1 MTLRWQIALAVAA
14 IVATVSAAA
23 AVGAYV
29 STERQL
35 EATADDALT
44 ATAREVGDGPDD
56 DVDSDTDGPP
66 LDVDSAGG
74 GEGCPPAGLLE
85 PAVAAQIVHPD
96 GTITSC
102 VADGVTL
109 PPVASRPTGS
119 TVTLDTVSAGATT
132 LRVATVVFHD
142 GGWLQVARDR
152 EEAETVL
159 RALRRRLALLALA
172 ATVVGAFA
180 GWLVARRIARP
191 IVRLRDTTAAIART
205 QDLDTPVPAEGAGE
219 VRGLA
224 ESFHTMVRALATSR
238 EQQRRLVD
246 DAGHEMRT
254 PLTSLTTNAELLEA
268 YERLPPDDRP
278 QVLAALRADV
288 GELTSLTDELVDLA
302 TDRSSDE
309 PAQPIDLAELAA
321 AVATRARRRHRRGVE
336 VAITGEGLVT
346 ARPRMIE
353 RAIANLVDNALKY
366 SADETVVELRVTPT
380 SVEVC
385 DRGDGIDPRDLDH
398 VFERFYRADDA
409 RTRPGSGLGLAIVA
423 QIAERHGGRV
433 WARNRFEGGAAVG
446 FALDA

>member
-14 IVATVSAAA
+14 IVAAVSAAA

-35 EATADDALT
+35 AATADDTLT
-44 ATAREVGDGPDD
+44 ATAREVGNGPDG
-56 DVDSDTDGPP
+56 DTDGDTDGGP
-66 LDVDSAGG
+66 LDGDLSDA

-85 PAVAAQIVHPD
+85 PAVAAQILHPD

-102 VADGVTL
+102 VSDGVTL

-119 TVTLDTVSAGATT
+119 TVTLDTVSADGTT
-132 LRVATVVFHD
+132 LRVATVAFHG
-142 GGWLQVARDR
+142 GGWLQVARDG
-152 EEAETVL
+152 EEAQTVL
-159 RALRRRLALLALA
+159 HALRLRLALLAVA
-172 ATVVGAFA
+172 ATAAGAVA

-191 IVRLRDTTAAIART
+191 ITRLRDTTATIART
-205 QDLDTPVPAEGAGE
+205 QDLHTPVPAEGAGE

-246 DAGHEMRT
+246 DAGHELRT
-254 PLTSLTTNAELLEA
+254 PLTSLTTNAELLQA
-268 YERLPPDDRP
+268 YDRLPPDDRP
-278 QVLAALRADV
+278 LVLAALRVDV

-309 PAQPIDLAELAA
+309 SAHPTDLAELAT

-336 VAITGEGLVT
+336 VAITGEGLVS

-366 SADETVVELRVTPT
+366 SPDDADVEVRVAPT

-385 DRGDGIDPRDLDH
+385 DRGEGIDPGDLDH
-398 VFERFYRADDA
+398 VFERFYRADLA

-423 QIAERHGGRV
+423 QIVERHGGRV
-433 WARNRFEGGAAVG
+433 WARNRVGGGAAVG
-446 FALDA
+446 FTLDG

>member
-23 AVGAYV
+23 AIGAYL

-35 EATADDALT
+35 AATADDALT
-44 ATAREVGDGPDD
+44 ATAREVGNGPDG
-56 DVDSDTDGPP
+56 DTDGSP
-66 LDVDSAGG
+66 LDGDFAGVAA
-74 GEGCPPAGLLE
+74 GCPPAGLLE
-85 PAVAAQIVHPD
+85 PAVAAQVVHPD
-96 GTITSC
+96 GTVTSC
-102 VADGVTL
+102 VTDGVAL

-119 TVTLDTVSAGATT
+119 TVTLDTVSAGTTT
-132 LRVATVVFHD
+132 LRVATVVFHE

-159 RALRRRLALLALA
+159 RALRLRLALLAFA
-172 ATVVGAFA
+172 ATITGALA

-191 IVRLRDTTAAIART
+191 IVRLRDTTTTIART
-205 QDLDTPVPAEGAGE
+205 QDLDTPVPAAGAGE

-224 ESFHTMVRALATSR
+224 ESFQTMVRALATSR

-268 YERLPPDDRP
+268 YERLPPDVRP

-309 PAQPIDLAELAA
+309 PAHPTDLAELAT
-321 AVATRARRRHRRGVE
+321 AVATRARRRHRRDVE

-346 ARPRMIE
+346 VRPRMIE

-366 SADETVVELRVTPT
+366 SPEETTVEVRVTPA

-385 DRGDGIDPRDLDH
+385 DRGDGIDPHELDH
-398 VFERFYRADDA
+398 VFERFYRADRA

-423 QIAERHGGRV
+423 QIVERHGGRV
-433 WARNRFEGGAAVG
+433 WARNRVDGGAAVG